1 MNKTYSSIDK
11 GLLLKILLINPPVFH
26 AEEVRIKSRL
36 FTTEKYMN
44 VFGEPMGLMYLAS
57 YLRANGHEVQIV
69 DVSNDK
75 IWSNLTNIIRKSGAD
90 IIGITSMTTG
100 INEALETAQIC
111 REELNVMLQEPLKL

>member
-44 VFGEPMGLMYLAS
+44 VFGEPMGLIS
-57 YLRANGHEVQIV
+57 SCG
-69 DVSNDK
+69 
-75 IWSNLTNIIRKSGAD
+75 
-90 IIGITSMTTG
+90 
-100 INEALETAQIC
+100 
-111 REELNVMLQEPLKL
+111 